1 MQCPAWVGWD
11 PIILPP
17 RQQLLGPQLTMSWK
31 KSAKGEGPGIM
42 GVQVSQCE
50 AQHTQC
56 IPRLV
61 VLQERQDAICR
72 KKVRAGR

>member
-1 MQCPAWVGWD
+1 MRCPAWVSWD
-11 PIILPP
+11 HITLPP
-17 RQQLLGPQLTMSWK
+17 RQQSLGPQLTMPWK

-42 GVQVSQCE
+42 GVQVSQRE
-50 AQHTQC
+50 AQHAQC

-72 KKVRAGR
+72 KKVRVGR